1 MPFDHDT
8 VVGFSKSFGLI
19 YLVVLSV
26 ICLVWTYWPS
36 NRKGFEE
43 AARMPVREGEDRPW
57 R

>member
-19 YLVVLSV
+19 YLVVLSL
-26 ICLVWTYWPS
+26 ICLAWTYWPS
-36 NRKGFEE
+36 NKKSFDE
-43 AARMPVREGEDRPW
+43 AARVPVLDEEDRPW

>member
-19 YLVVLSV
+19 YLVVLSL
-26 ICLVWTYWPS
+26 ICLAWTYWPS
-36 NRKGFEE
+36 SKKGFDE
-43 AARMPVREGEDRPW
+43 AARVPVLDEEDRPW

>member
-19 YLVVLSV
+19 YLVVLSI
-26 ICLVWTYWPS
+26 ICLAWTYWPS
-36 NRKGFEE
+36 NKKGFDE
-43 AARMPVREGEDRPW
+43 AARMPVLDEEDRPW

>member
-8 VVGFSKSFGLI
+8 VVAFSKSFGLI
-19 YLVVLSV
+19 YLVVLSI

-36 NRKGFEE
+36 NKKGFDE
-43 AARMPVREGEDRPW
+43 AAHIPVREQEDRPW